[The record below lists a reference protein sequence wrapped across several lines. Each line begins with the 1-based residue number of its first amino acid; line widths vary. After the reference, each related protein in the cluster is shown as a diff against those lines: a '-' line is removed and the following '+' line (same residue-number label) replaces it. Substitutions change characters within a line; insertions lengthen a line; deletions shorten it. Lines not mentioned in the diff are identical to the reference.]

1 MAERCVGVGLI
12 MDLKNYYLKTI
23 LSLYK
28 KYISYVIIK
37 KNSNNEI
44 LLVLKKDFLYD
55 FIKSLSK
62 SSVFQAKLLNDICV
76 VDLPEKQERFEINYN
91 ITCVKYN
98 FRFFIKTFTTAYIP
112 STTTIFKSA
121 NWIEREC
128 WDMFGVFFVN
138 HPDLRRI
145 LTDYGFEGF
154 PLRKDFPLTGYI
166 EVRYDDEKS
175 NIVYEPLEMS
185 QEYRLF
191 NFNSP

>member
-1 MAERCVGVGLI
+1 MGLRS
-12 MDLKNYYLKTI
+12 YYLKGI
-23 LSLYK
+23 LNLYK
-28 KYISYVIIK
+28 KYISYVIL
-37 KNSNNEI
+37 KNNIDNEA
-44 LLVLKKDFLYD
+44 LLVIKKDFFYNL
-55 FIKSLSK
+55 IVSLS
-62 SSVFQAKLLNDICV
+62 SSSIFQAKLLNDICV
-76 VDLPEKQERFEINYN
+76 VDLPEKQNRFELNYN
-91 ITCVKYN
+91 ITSVKYN

-112 STTTIFKSA
+112 SISGIFKSA

-191 NFNSP
+191 NFTSPWEKIK

>member
-1 MAERCVGVGLI
+1 MAQ
-12 MDLKNYYLKTI
+12 NFYLKSV

-28 KYISYVIIK
+28 KFLNFAILK
-37 KNSNNEI
+37 KNDKNSLFLICKLEHFYS
-44 LLVLKKDFLYD
+44 LV
-55 FIKSLSK
+55 KSLKQFSL
-62 SSVFQAKLLNDICV
+62 FQAKLLNDICI
-76 VDLPEKQERFEINYN
+76 VDFPDKTNRFELNYN
-91 ITCVKYN
+91 LSSAKYN
-98 FRFFIKTFTTAYIP
+98 FR
-112 STTTIFKSA
+112 IFLKVYTHSYVDSIVSLYKSA

-128 WDMFGVFFVN
+128 WDMFGVFFLN

-191 NFNSP
+191 NFTSPWEKIK

>member
-1 MAERCVGVGLI
+1 MN
-12 MDLKNYYLKTI
+12 LKNYYLKLLI
-23 LSLYK
+23 SLYK
-28 KYISYVIIK
+28 KYISYVIAKSNNINEVLIISK
-37 KNSNNEI
+37 NEFFYELVVGLFKNSI
-44 LLVLKKDFLYD
+44 
-55 FIKSLSK
+55 
-62 SSVFQAKLLNDICV
+62 FQGKLLNDICI
-76 VDLPEKQERFEINYN
+76 VDLPEKQNRFELIYN
-91 ITCVKYN
+91 VTSIRYN
-98 FRFFIKTFTTAYIP
+98 FRFFFKTFTNAYIP
-112 STTTIFKSA
+112 SLSTVFKSA

-128 WDMFGVFFVN
+128 WDMFGVFFSN

-191 NFNSP
+191 NFTSPWEKIK